1 MYIVE
6 HAYTHASSLR
16 TLTTNAITVSK
27 KRLTIP
33 PTFVL
38 ILCRRKI
45 LTPTFKFA
53 DNGNDLSMVT
63 TCLPTVITSLAFCN
77 DFTAVTGWNMPT
89 LPFDLDLYCSPLVQF
104 FVQAWYFIVA
114 LGIPLP
120 IGIIGG
126 WRWGVWLLRRI
137 VGIWYRPTPLNG
149 YTATTAVITPV
160 YNEDPELFRAALR
173 SWAANCPNEIIA
185 VIDHTDKRCMEQF
198 KEFEAEITGQPIRL
212 KMLITHTPGKRP
224 ALADGILAATSDIV
238 FLVDSD
244 TIWDPGL
251 LPIALAP
258 FIDAEVGGVTMRQ
271 RVWQPHSTAQR
282 IFDVYLDIRYIEE
295 IRFLT
300 AFGDAV
306 TCLSGR
312 TAVYRRFV
320 ALTALEDL
328 MEETFWGRPVISGD
342 DKALTLAVQKRGW
355 KVRYQ
360 ENACVYTPGA
370 TVMKVFLKQRLRW
383 ARNSWRADLKALG
396 SRWTWRKP
404 FLAFH
409 LMDRML
415 QPLTTLVAPLFLIFT
430 LFKGHWGAAL
440 FVVSWWF
447 FSRAI
452 KISPHLRHH
461 WLNIRV
467 LPWYVGFNY
476 WSAVMKIYAFFTMN
490 TQGWITRWNRAG
502 KAGELMKTLQSLP
515 SYAATAV
522 TVGAVALF
530 VHSLHDTA
538 GRATAP
544 GPKLAS
550 VVNVDSDTVTFNPS
564 DWSHLMALPAMNQ
577 CSDSWIVNLPAVF
590 TPQTVAAQGLSDAQ
604 ENNTNAAAPS
614 TSSELC
620 ILNGV
625 AKGVCAAY
633 PVPQVTAT
641 PVIWESTVGGALSP
655 LQNMAGWLP
664 PHQRWVAVTG
674 SDEAPQLCFLSDP
687 NAADCTGYRMT
698 IPPAWQR
705 WWQTNGLDQTFLQLE
720 QQIGAWRVQPTPAE
734 NQLCILAGKNQ
745 GDCHAYDVR

>member
-1 MYIVE
+1 
-6 HAYTHASSLR
+6 
-16 TLTTNAITVSK
+16 
-27 KRLTIP
+27 
-33 PTFVL
+33 
-38 ILCRRKI
+38 
-45 LTPTFKFA
+45 
-53 DNGNDLSMVT
+53 
-63 TCLPTVITSLAFCN
+63 
-77 DFTAVTGWNMPT
+77 MPT
-89 LPFDLDLYCSPLVQF
+89 LPFNLDLYCSPLIQF
-104 FVQAWYFIVA
+104 FIHAWYFIAA

-137 VGIWYRPTPLNG
+137 VGLWYRPTPVNG
-149 YTATTAVITPV
+149 YRATTAVITPV

-173 SWAANCPNEIIA
+173 SWAANSPNEIIA
-185 VIDHTDKRCMEQF
+185 VVDHTDKRCMEQF
-198 KEFEAEITGQPIRL
+198 KEFEAEIAGQPISL

-244 TIWDPGL
+244 TIWDAGL

-258 FIDAEVGGVTMRQ
+258 FIEPEVGGVTMRQ
-271 RVWQPHSTAQR
+271 RVWNPHSTAQR

-430 LFKGHWGAAL
+430 LLKGHWGAAL

-490 TQGWITRWNRAG
+490 TQGWITRWNRGG
-502 KAGELMKTLQSLP
+502 KAGELMKTLQSMP
-515 SYAATAV
+515 SYTATAV
-522 TVGAVALF
+522 TVGAVAFF
-530 VHSLHDTA
+530 VHSLHDTTTNT
-538 GRATAP
+538 ATSGTKVAT
-544 GPKLAS
+544 
-550 VVNVDSDTVTFNPS
+550 VVNVDSNTVSFNPD
-564 DWSHLMALPAMNQ
+564 DWTHLMTLPTSDQ
-577 CSDSWIVNLPAVF
+577 CRESWIVKLPALF
-590 TPQTVAAQGLSDAQ
+590 TPQSVAAQERPGMQ
-604 ENNTNAAAPS
+604 ETAPNAAPS

-625 AKGVCAAY
+625 AKGICAAY
-633 PVPQVTAT
+633 PMPQVAAT

-655 LQNMAGWLP
+655 VTPLKEWLP
-664 PHQRWVAVTG
+664 LRQRWVAVTG

-687 NAADCTGYRMT
+687 NVADCTGYRMT
-698 IPPAWQR
+698 IPATWQY
-705 WWQTNGLDQTFLQLE
+705 WWQVSGLDKTVP
-720 QQIGAWRVQPTPAE
+720 QIQKAIGIFNSRPTGVEPTPATEE
-734 NQLCILAGKNQ
+734 NQLCILAGTNQ
-745 GDCHAYDVR
+745 GACQLYEVR

>member
-1 MYIVE
+1 M
-6 HAYTHASSLR
+6 
-16 TLTTNAITVSK
+16 
-27 KRLTIP
+27 
-33 PTFVL
+33 
-38 ILCRRKI
+38 
-45 LTPTFKFA
+45 
-53 DNGNDLSMVT
+53 
-63 TCLPTVITSLAFCN
+63 
-77 DFTAVTGWNMPT
+77 
-89 LPFDLDLYCSPLVQF
+89 
-104 FVQAWYFIVA
+104 
-114 LGIPLP
+114 
-120 IGIIGG
+120 
-126 WRWGVWLLRRI
+126 LRRI
-137 VGIWYRPTPLNG
+137 VGIWYRPTPVNG

-173 SWAANCPNEIIA
+173 SWAANRPNEIIA
-185 VIDHTDKRCMEQF
+185 VIDHTDKRCVEQF
-198 KEFEAEITGQPIRL
+198 KEFEVEIADQPIIL

-244 TIWDPGL
+244 TIWDEGL

-258 FIDAEVGGVTMRQ
+258 FMEPEVGGVTMRQ
-271 RVWQPHSTAQR
+271 RVWNPHSTAQR

-312 TAVYRRFV
+312 TAVYRRAV

-440 FVVSWWF
+440 FIIGWWLL
-447 FSRAI
+447 SRAI
-452 KISPHLRHH
+452 KISPHLQHH
-461 WLNIRV
+461 WLNIRI

-490 TQGWITRWNRAG
+490 TQGWITRWNRGG
-502 KAGELMKTLQSLP
+502 KAGELMKTLQSMP
-515 SYAATAV
+515 SYTATAV

-530 VHSLHDTA
+530 VHSLHDT
-538 GRATAP
+538 P
-544 GPKLAS
+544 VKLTTQGAKVAS
-550 VVNVDSDTVTFNPS
+550 VVDVDSNTVSFNPK
-564 DWSHLMALPAMNQ
+564 DWTQLMALSPAAQ
-577 CSDSWIVNLPAVF
+577 CKEQWIVKLPDVF
-590 TPQTVAAQGLSDAQ
+590 TPQKVLAQSLVGAQ
-604 ENNTNAAAPS
+604 ETNTSIAA
-614 TSSELC
+614 SSPHQLC
-620 ILNGV
+620 ILDGT
-625 AKGVCAAY
+625 AKGACTAYTIPQAAE
-633 PVPQVTAT
+633 T
-641 PVIWESTVGGALSP
+641 PVIWESTIGGILSP
-655 LQNMAGWLP
+655 FQKLQEWLP
-664 PHQRWVAVTG
+664 LDKRWATITG
-674 SDEAPQLCFLSDP
+674 SKEVPQLCFLSDP
-687 NAADCTGYRMT
+687 NTASCTGYHIT
-698 IPPAWQR
+698 IPQR
-705 WWQTNGLDQTFLQLE
+705 WQQWWQASGLEKTLTKVEQTIDAF
-720 QQIGAWRVQPTPAE
+720 RVQPTAQDASPTPNK
-734 NQLCILAGKNQ
+734 NQLCILAGNNEGACQ
-745 GDCHAYDVR
+745 PYNVR

>member
-1 MYIVE
+1 
-6 HAYTHASSLR
+6 
-16 TLTTNAITVSK
+16 
-27 KRLTIP
+27 
-33 PTFVL
+33 
-38 ILCRRKI
+38 
-45 LTPTFKFA
+45 
-53 DNGNDLSMVT
+53 
-63 TCLPTVITSLAFCN
+63 
-77 DFTAVTGWNMPT
+77 MPT
-89 LPFDLDLYCSPLVQF
+89 LPFNLDLYCSPLIQF
-104 FVQAWYFIVA
+104 FVHSWYFIVA

-126 WRWGVWLLRRI
+126 WRWGVWMLRRI
-137 VGIWYRPTPLNG
+137 VGIWYKPTPPNG

-173 SWAANCPNEIIA
+173 SWAANGPNEIIA
-185 VIDHTDKRCMEQF
+185 VIDHTDKRCVEQF
-198 KEFEAEITGQPIRL
+198 KEFEAEIANQPIIL

-224 ALADGILAATSDIV
+224 ALADGILAATSDVV

-244 TIWDPGL
+244 TIWDQGL

-258 FIDAEVGGVTMRQ
+258 FIEPEVGGVTMRQ

-342 DKALTLAVQKRGW
+342 DKALTLAVQSRGW

-370 TVMKVFLKQRLRW
+370 TVMKIFLKQRLRW

-396 SRWTWRKP
+396 SRWAWRKP

-502 KAGELMKTLQSLP
+502 KAGELMKTLQSMP
-515 SYAATAV
+515 SYTATAAT
-522 TVGAVALF
+522 VGVVALF
-530 VHSLHDTA
+530 VHSLHDTPV
-538 GRATAP
+538 RATTQ
-544 GPKLAS
+544 GPKVAS
-550 VVNVDSDTVTFNPS
+550 VVNVDSDTVSFDPKA
-564 DWSHLMALPAMNQ
+564 WSHLMTLSAPAQ
-577 CSDSWIVNLPAVF
+577 CKEPWIVKLPNVF
-590 TPQTVAAQGLSDAQ
+590 ETPKVLAQSVA
-604 ENNTNAAAPS
+604 NTQATTDN
-614 TSSELC
+614 ELC
-620 ILNGV
+620 VLNGT
-625 AKGVCAAY
+625 AKGLCTAY
-633 PVPQVTAT
+633 TIPQVVAT
-641 PVIWESTVGGALSP
+641 PVIWESTVASSFSP
-655 LQNMAGWLP
+655 VQKLQEWLP
-664 PHQRWVAVTG
+664 LNKQWVAVTG
-674 SDEAPQLCFLSDP
+674 SEAAPQLCFLSDP
-687 NAADCTGYRMT
+687 ETASCTGYRMT
-698 IPPAWQR
+698 IPPRWQQ
-705 WWQTNGLDQTFLQLE
+705 WWQENGLDKTFMQLE
-720 QQIGAWRVQPTPAE
+720 AQFGVSLVRSPAPEATPTTNANELCVLAGE
-734 NQLCILAGKNQ
+734 NQGTCQ
-745 GDCHAYDVR
+745 SYDVR

>member
-1 MYIVE
+1 MYV
-6 HAYTHASSLR
+6 ATR
-16 TLTTNAITVSK
+16 
-27 KRLTIP
+27 
-33 PTFVL
+33 
-38 ILCRRKI
+38 
-45 LTPTFKFA
+45 
-53 DNGNDLSMVT
+53 
-63 TCLPTVITSLAFCN
+63 LPTVITRVAFCN
-77 DFTAVTGWNMPT
+77 DFIAVIGWTMPT

-104 FVQAWYFIVA
+104 FVHVWYFVAA

-120 IGIIGG
+120 IGLIGG
-126 WRWGVWLLRRI
+126 WRWGVWMLRRL
-137 VGIWYRPTPLNG
+137 VGIWYRPTPPNS

-185 VIDHTDKRCMEQF
+185 VIDHTDKRCVEQF
-198 KEFEAEITGQPIRL
+198 KEFEAEIAGQPIIL

-224 ALADGILAATSDIV
+224 ALADGILAATGEIV

-244 TIWDPGL
+244 TIWDQGL

-258 FIDAEVGGVTMRQ
+258 FLEPEVGGVTMRQ
-271 RVWQPHSTAQR
+271 RVWKPHSTAQR

-312 TAVYRRFV
+312 TAVYRRAV

-430 LFKGHWGAAL
+430 IFKAHWGAAL
-440 FVVSWWF
+440 FIIGWWL

-452 KISPHLRHH
+452 KISPHLQHH
-461 WLNIRV
+461 WLNIRI

-490 TQGWITRWNRAG
+490 TQGWITRWNRGG
-502 KAGELMKTLQSLP
+502 KAGELMKTLQTMP
-515 SYAATAV
+515 SYTATAV

-530 VHSLHDTA
+530 VHSLHDTPVQ
-538 GRATAP
+538 ATTR
-544 GPKLAS
+544 GPKVAS
-550 VVNVDSDTVTFNPS
+550 VVNVDSNTVSFNPKE
-564 DWSHLMALPAMNQ
+564 WAHLMTLPATAQ
-577 CSDSWIVNLPAVF
+577 CRAPWIANLPDIF
-590 TPQTVAAQGLSDAQ
+590 TPRTVLAQSFAGAQGTSNVA
-604 ENNTNAAAPS
+604 TAPS
-614 TSSELC
+614 TNSELC
-620 ILNGV
+620 ILNGA
-625 AKGVCAAY
+625 AKGVCTAY
-633 PVPQVTAT
+633 AIPQVAAT
-641 PVIWESTVGGALSP
+641 PVIWESTVDGSLSP
-655 LQNMAGWLP
+655 LQKMQGWFP
-664 PHQRWVAVTG
+664 FNTRWVAVTG
-674 SDEAPQLCFLSDP
+674 NDEAPQLCFLSDP
-687 NAADCTGYRMT
+687 DTASCTGYSMT
-698 IPPAWQR
+698 IPPGWQN
-705 WWQTNGLDQTFLQLE
+705 WWQTSGLDQTFT
-720 QQIGAWRVQPTPAE
+720 RVQQSIGLFSAQPTESTPATTE
-734 NQLCILAGKNQ
+734 NRVCILAGKNQ
-745 GDCHAYDVR
+745 GACQQYKVR